1 MEEMITNISIPATRV
16 SRKPAEIP
24 IKEILAGS
32 CCFLVYVYV
41 FIGTIIT
48 FNQSVIIQ
56 YDNAEIMPDHRRK
69 YAVIVPRQG
78 KIHVYRMEVIEWLY
92 I

>member
-56 YDNAEIMPDHRRK
+56 YDNAEIMPDHRRIN
-69 YAVIVPRQG
+69 AVIVP
-78 KIHVYRMEVIEWLY
+78 KHFDCPVYHMEVNDWLY